1 MVDQPEDKSLT
12 RFVLEMTPVIG
23 DAMAAK
29 EIYDELQKEEPNYPL
44 IAGLGGAAVVG
55 LLPGLGDAAAA
66 GLRRGARAAANVA
79 KRVEIDPNTL
89 GSLGGNIRLK
99 APDIDVKVDVKQAE
113 ELLDDPDKMKA
124 WQESNKLPE
133 TKRQANPEDSKQA
146 AQELFEGK
154 ITSKEARERIK
165 SAIPDPELYSAE
177 QVLDMMP
184 SVTEV
189 TGALGKK
196 AGKFGILGVKGFDLE
211 AGQKISSR
219 LDIPAYNNYDTWVVS
234 IHDGTKDA
242 GSVVGFGQAI
252 RLKNIRF
259 GSKSKEALDIARG
272 KRRTP
277 AGEDKPMGKSTI
289 ARIFGEYV
297 PEDPYKLQQ
306 QAADIIASGSDEW
319 TQVGMNPYRG
329 SGFYIKETG
338 IPVFDADEVIQVGP
352 LVLAKNVK
360 KPTISQMKEMGVK
373 TADGKIRLFNEGGMA
388 LEEQMEMN
396 FGTPNPI
403 RGVDPVSGN
412 EIPVGSTAEE
422 VRDDIPA
429 NLSEGEMVM
438 AADIVRFYGIKFFED
453 LRENAKRE
461 YARMDA
467 EGRIGGEPMDMEE
480 ATDSDL
486 QFDISELEVTD
497 SPENAFLGKL
507 FGGSKKEKSVK
518 ERFEDAKKRKSV
530 DRVKSGTAGKPK
542 FKNRAEEMLYNL
554 RNRDKD
560 RTGSSTK
567 KEKTKSK
574 VDFGFRGNP
583 MERAARKYGSE
594 PQETKNESIRKPSKP
609 DAGKVKGAYRGGPE
623 KEEETFAERLNFP
636 GFDQGGVTGGFGEE
650 IGFDTIDDITGG
662 LMEART
668 YQNAAGHTMVI
679 MFLDGEPL
687 TPIPE
692 GYFPVGDSTTV
703 PADEVVEEEAASGGG
718 GGGSSFQAPTPT
730 PINYKELSVDELA
743 DMVQSQQSMKGDVI
757 AGGLGI
763 INPILGLGAKFAMYD
778 MAKKTKQELERR
790 LESPELPI
798 YEREY
803 LQNLLDI
810 ANTDKPNLI
819 ERLFGKD
826 KDKPEVKK
834 VLVDE
839 DGEFIVGDGT
849 MDTGMPDPEPVT
861 VTELPNMDGSM
872 STEEIKDMAKNA
884 IDTSPDPYVPETYD
898 AIPPASSGFG
908 GMGPDPAEE
917 FGGSQTRFQQSIEP
931 RGTTRK
937 DRDAQRRR
945 DRQEQN
951 KNLQGQSTTRKTGMA
966 QSATRG
972 LTDDEKKGGSE
983 LDSRFGITG
992 LKDGGLVDKPKVEKV
1007 VKGLKKASKSH
1018 AKQAEQLEKALKA
1031 SKKKSK

>member
-1 MVDQPEDKSLT
+1 MDQTEDKSLT

-89 GSLGGNIRLK
+89 GSMGGNIRLK
-99 APDIDVKVDVKQAE
+99 APDVDVKVDVKAAE
-113 ELLDDPDKMKA
+113 DLLDDPDKMKA

-146 AQELFEGK
+146 AQDLFEGK
-154 ITSKEARERIK
+154 ISSKEARERIK
-165 SAIPDPELYSAE
+165 AAIPEPELYSAD

-196 AGKFGILGVKGFDLE
+196 AGKFGILGVKGFDLK
-211 AGQKISSR
+211 AGQEVSSR
-219 LDIPAYNNYDTWVVS
+219 LDIPAYNNYDKWVVS

-289 ARIFGEYV
+289 ARIFGNYV

-352 LVLAKNVK
+352 LVLAKNIK
-360 KPTISQMKEMGVK
+360 KPTISQMKEMGVR
-373 TADGKIRLFNEGGMA
+373 TADGNIRLFKEGGMA
-388 LEEQMEMN
+388 IEEQMSMN
-396 FGTPNPI
+396 FGTPNPV

-412 EIPVGSTAEE
+412 EVPVGSTPEE

-453 LRENAKRE
+453 LRANAKQE

-486 QFDISELEVTD
+486 QFDLSELEVTD

-530 DRVKSGTAGKPK
+530 DKVKSGTAGKPK
-542 FKNRAEEMLYNL
+542 FKNRAEEMLYNM
-554 RNRDKD
+554 RNRDRDRNKQPKKD
-560 RTGSSTK
+560 K
-567 KEKTKSK
+567 PKI
-574 VDFGFRGNP
+574 DFGFRGNP
-583 MERAARKYGSE
+583 MERASRKYGSE
-594 PQETKNESIRKPSKP
+594 AEPTKNENMRKSAKP
-609 DAGKVKGAYRGGPE
+609 DAGKVTSAYRGGPE

-636 GFDQGGVTGGFGEE
+636 GFDQGGVAGGFGEE
-650 IGFDTIDDITGG
+650 MGFGSLDDVVGG
-662 LMEART
+662 VMEART
-668 YQNAAGHTMVI
+668 YRNAAGHEIVI

-692 GYFPVGDSTTV
+692 GYFPVGDSTVV
-703 PADEVVEEEAASGGG
+703 PADEVAEEASSGGG
-718 GGGSSFQAPTPT
+718 GSGGTGMTTIAPTP
-730 PINYKELSVDELA
+730 IKYEELSVDELA

-763 INPILGLGAKFAMYD
+763 LNPILGFGAKFAMYD
-778 MAKKTKQELERR
+778 MARQTKNELKRR
-790 LESPELPI
+790 LEAPDLPI

-803 LQNLLDI
+803 LENLLEI
-810 ANTDKPNLI
+810 AEADKPSLI
-819 ERLFGKD
+819 ERIFGKD
-826 KDKPEVKK
+826 KDKPEVQEAIA
-834 VLVDE
+834 E
-839 DGEFIVGDGT
+839 DVEVGDGT
-849 MDTGMPDPEPVT
+849 MDTGMPPPEDVQT
-861 VTELPNMDGSM
+861 QVLLGPN
-872 STEEIKDMAKNA
+872 STPYTPMTQAEITDMASNA
-884 IDTSPDPYVPETYD
+884 LNNVKTSADDDNEPFVPPTYD
-898 AIPPASSGFG
+898 AIPPVDSGFG
-908 GMGPDPAEE
+908 GMGTDPAEE
-917 FGGSQTRFQQSIEP
+917 LGGSQTRFQQSIAPEP
-931 RGTTRK
+931 RGTTLR

-951 KNLQGQSTTRKTGMA
+951 KNLRGKSTARKTGEA
-966 QSATRG
+966 KSATRS
-972 LTDDEKKGGSE
+972 LTDDDKKGGAE
-983 LDSRFGITG
+983 LDSRFGVTG
-992 LKDGGLVDKPKVEKV
+992 LKDGGVTRK
-1007 VKGLKKASKSH
+1007 SK
-1018 AKQAEQLEKALKA
+1018 
-1031 SKKKSK
+1031 KKKSKK